1 MKIQRNHHTFTIEI
15 PEAIDYSIPV
25 VQITIEQNASIDE
38 CLEAFQGFLYA
49 VGYRFPKNATIG
61 LEYCHD
67 NESVKKKETYEGY
80 FQKYILGT
88 RNIKSVCTIN
98 SNE

>member
-25 VQITIEQNASIDE
+25 VQITIANEASLNE

-49 VGYRFPKNATIG
+49 AGYRFPENATIG
-61 LEYCHD
+61 LEY
-67 NESVKKKETYEGY
+67 NE
-80 FQKYILGT
+80 
-88 RNIKSVCTIN
+88 
-98 SNE
+98 